1 MSEQVFWKQLE
12 AVNLWKRRNL
22 PLLAMPQGAE
32 VVAWLMQSRA
42 RPRPLKELYAASRF
56 SEPTVR
62 TVIQSLAD
70 RDLVVFQC
78 DDSDQRV
85 RLVRPSS
92 KLVDM
97 LEDYVAKI
105 TVCVAKVV
113 SEPISESSAVDATR
127 YSTPRNNEYRQKGS
141 RGDTRRAS

>member
-1 MSEQVFWKQLE
+1 LSEQVFWKQLE
-12 AVNLWKRRNL
+12 AVSLWKRRNL
-22 PLLAMPQGAE
+22 PLLTMPQGAE
-32 VVAWLMQSRA
+32 VVAWLMQSGA

-70 RDLVVFQC
+70 RNLVVFQC

-85 RLVRPSS
+85 RLVRPSP

-105 TVCVAKVV
+105 RVCVAKIVPEHA
-113 SEPISESSAVDATR
+113 SETAIGAATK
-127 YSTPRNNEYRQKGS
+127 YDPSGNA
-141 RGDTRRAS
+141 RAEEREIVERTWR